1 MGSLLPTLPK
11 ARIIST
17 TLFVR
22 TSDFP
27 WKSLRKERRPRPPTR
42 IPHLLHLAALET
54 VACDQ
59 VAHKLMVVALGPQ
72 TILAEL
78 VHRAVD
84 DALRDAEGN
93 EEVSK
98 RL

>member
-1 MGSLLPTLPK
+1 MEVSPE
-11 ARIIST
+11 
-17 TLFVR
+17 R
-22 TSDFP
+22 TSSSSTNQISSP
-27 WKSLRKERRPRPPTR
+27 ASP
-42 IPHLLHLAALET
+42 AALET

-59 VAHKLMVVALGPQ
+59 VAHKLVDVALDPQ